1 LTNIL
6 QDHIKKTISVDTEK
20 LQLLADFFE
29 QKVFAKKETL
39 LSEGKTCREIF
50 FVAKGCLQI
59 YFVKPNGLEQT
70 IDFAIENWWTSDF
83 MAFLK
88 HTPATFS
95 IKAVEKTN
103 VFILSNSSQQKLLTE
118 IPEMETYFRLIFQ
131 RAYAASQRR
140 VRLLY
145 EFSREDLYL
154 QFSKNYPDFIQRVP
168 QYLLASF
175 LGFTPEYLSEIRKKN
190 IS

>member
-1 LTNIL
+1 MNTSLH
-6 QDHIKKTISVDTEK
+6 DHIKKFIYLDDNQFDR
-20 LQLLADFFE
+20 LDDYFE
-29 QKVFAKKETL
+29 RRMLAKKQTL
-39 LSEGKTCREIF
+39 LSEGNACHEMF
-50 FVAKGCLQI
+50 FVVKGCLQI
-59 YFVKPNGLEQT
+59 CYIKKNGTEQT

-83 MAFLK
+83 MALQS
-88 HTPATFS
+88 HTLATLS
-95 IKAVEKTN
+95 IKAVEKTE
-103 VFILSNSSQQKLLTE
+103 VLVLSAFSQKRLFVE
-118 IPEMETYFRLIFQ
+118 IPEMEAYFRLIFQ

-140 VRLLY
+140 ICLLY

-154 QFSKNYPDFIQRVP
+154 QFCKNFPDFVQRVP